1 MNSFARLGRYF
12 VAGPVIAVALCAVA
26 NPALAGVIGGTLV
39 TNFTFDNLAIGSTP
53 PQTAPAIDPQPQGQI
68 YAIGGFPD
76 SPPVTGTV
84 TIQNAGTLSKAAQMS
99 TTQGG
104 IGALYVD
111 TQFST
116 TGSKVGVS
124 FDLVIVDAPSS
135 GVPQNGQAFVIQ
147 SFGTTPSSGVDRV
160 FRFAASPTGAT
171 GGTFGLRNNTD
182 GALVTIGSYNEG
194 TAYHVELQI
203 DFATQTLDA
212 FLDGALV
219 ADNFALVSATTN
231 ILEHFI
237 FLNGVEG
244 QTNRVAFD
252 NLVTIGDVRAFTVP
266 EPTTL
271 SLFGMAAV
279 SFGWA
284 RRRRR
289 A

>member
-1 MNSFARLGRYF
+1 
-12 VAGPVIAVALCAVA
+12 
-26 NPALAGVIGGTLV
+26 
-39 TNFTFDNLAIGSTP
+39 
-53 PQTAPAIDPQPQGQI
+53 
-68 YAIGGFPD
+68 
-76 SPPVTGTV
+76 
-84 TIQNAGTLSKAAQMS
+84 MS

-116 TGSKVGVS
+116 TGSKVDVA
-124 FDLVIVDAPSS
+124 FDVVIVDAPSS
-135 GVPQNGQAFVIQ
+135 GVPQGGQAFVIQ
-147 SFGTTPSSGVDRV
+147 TFGTGGRV